1 MELNKY
7 IAFRF
12 LNRFTNYHKKGA
24 KKNIFVFSMPR
35 SGSTWLQ
42 ELIWTQKG
50 VKYCNEPLNIR
61 DEKIRELSRITSWEE
76 LYNKRNKDKLIQYF
90 KNHCDDKIKW
100 MNPNPLRKNHN
111 FFTDRMVFKIINGG
125 EYLINEISDS
135 CNGKVVYLIRH
146 PVPVALSRKVLPRLD
161 VLCSKNVLGQFAYDL
176 QDVAFKILKNDDFL
190 EKAILSWC
198 IQNKIALDQKRD
210 DWLIITYEQLVV
222 ESRPIIDKLV
232 KELDLEDPDK
242 IFNQLNIPS
251 RVTVQSGKEK
261 SHKIKNKE
269 NSESRDFIEL
279 WRSKVD
285 SKKEAELF
293 KIIDLFGLGDIYQEG
308 SSYPTTKYLIKS

>member
-1 MELNKY
+1 MKLNQS
-7 IAFRF
+7 AALRF
-12 LNRFTNYHKKGA
+12 INKFSNIHLPSN
-24 KKNIFVFSMPR
+24 KKNIFIFSMPR

-50 VKYCNEPLNIR
+50 IKYCNEPLNIR
-61 DEKIRELSRITSWEE
+61 DKKIRELSGITSWEE
-76 LYNKRNKDKLIQYF
+76 LYDEENRNKLIKYF
-90 KNHCDDKIKW
+90 KKHCVGKINW
-100 MNPNPLRKNHN
+100 MNPNPLRKNYN

-125 EYLINEISDS
+125 EYLINEISDN

-146 PVPVALSRKVLPRLD
+146 PIPVALSRKLLPRLET
-161 VLCSKNVLGQFAYDL
+161 LCSKNVIGRFPADIQRLAMD
-176 QDVAFKILKNDDFL
+176 INNNDDFL

-198 IQNKIALDQKRD
+198 IQNRIALEKRRS

-222 ESRPIIDKLV
+222 DPRPIVDKMV
-232 KELDLEDPDK
+232 SELELEDSEK

-269 NSESRDFIEL
+269 NNESKDFIEL

-293 KIIDLFGLGDIYQEG
+293 KIIDLFGLGDIYQKG
-308 SSYPTTKYLIKS
+308 SSYPSQKYLIR